1 MLSEKL
7 ITALA
12 HKHYAIYQEW
22 QIDLHEYTRAIE
34 KAAREEAIR
43 ECADWYA
50 ECGWGLD
57 EDDVPIAMLVLLED
71 QHAESRDRYSRRL
84 IELEAENKRDRLEF
98 RADCERQAEEELK
111 LRKRIAELEAQ
122 IVSSSGEIGEIL
134 KELTESFHKSIHQ
147 ALRKR
152 A

>member
-43 ECADWYA
+43 ECMEERDRVKR
-50 ECGWGLD
+50 D
-57 EDDVPIAMLVLLED
+57 SFLVLAATVLAAGGRIAVDRDSMLKSIDTNLERVD
-71 QHAESRDRYSRRL
+71 NPDGTF
-84 IELEAENKRDRLEF
+84 EF
-98 RADCERQAEEELK
+98 RAL
-111 LRKRIAELEAQ
+111 
-122 IVSSSGEIGEIL
+122 L
-134 KELTESFHKSIHQ
+134 KEGS
-147 ALRKR
+147 
-152 A
+152 